1 MVGER
6 HSAEDSLYSLAR
18 GPSLHQLVARGGV
31 EYDGGGS
38 VATAVVHGGVP
49 GLQVLGPRDG
59 LQALVVEAAA
69 TVEGGHLLAGTTA
82 HDPLRL
88 DEALRRIEVLED
100 ALGTAQI
107 SVGILEITL
116 ERVEREVT
124 QVENAKAD
132 AEARS
137 IGASLCSIFCFLG
150 GSLFADP
157 PPFLAC
163 RPGRGCEL
171 PLHAD
176 TLSARNSELLG
187 AAEAAATAVQL
198 SMVVAGLHQGA
209 VHALTAA
216 DLCTLDGSVG

>member
-38 VATAVVHGGVP
+38 VATAVVHGVVP

-59 LQALVVEAAA
+59 LQASVVEAAA

-100 ALGTAQI
+100 ALGTA
-107 SVGILEITL
+107 
-116 ERVEREVT
+116 
-124 QVENAKAD
+124 
-132 AEARS
+132 
-137 IGASLCSIFCFLG
+137 
-150 GSLFADP
+150 
-157 PPFLAC
+157 
-163 RPGRGCEL
+163 
-171 PLHAD
+171 
-176 TLSARNSELLG
+176 
-187 AAEAAATAVQL
+187 
-198 SMVVAGLHQGA
+198 
-209 VHALTAA
+209 
-216 DLCTLDGSVG
+216 